1 MVVKRLDGVDRVIPV
16 GPVRTPRIHY
26 FAAGVAG
33 SEYL

>member
-16 GPVRTPRIHY
+16 GPVRTPHY